1 MTPANASI
9 KMGGVGLLTALL
21 ASSCCIIPF
30 IAFIAGSSGMA
41 SAFSWIAPIRPYL
54 IALSIGVL
62 SFAWYQKLRKNKA
75 AVDCCGNVQQPPF
88 IQSRTFLGMITVFT
102 VAMMAFPLYSNSILG
117 TIKKTNPI
125 MSKSNMSMVEFTIS
139 GMTCT
144 GCENHIEQ
152 AVGKVQGVALVN
164 ASYENSNAI
173 VNYDTMMTSLTAI
186 REAIAST
193 GYKII
198 NNDKN

>member
-88 IQSRTFLGMITVFT
+88 
-102 VAMMAFPLYSNSILG
+102 
-117 TIKKTNPI
+117 
-125 MSKSNMSMVEFTIS
+125 
-139 GMTCT
+139 
-144 GCENHIEQ
+144 
-152 AVGKVQGVALVN
+152 
-164 ASYENSNAI
+164 
-173 VNYDTMMTSLTAI
+173 
-186 REAIAST
+186 
-193 GYKII
+193 
-198 NNDKN
+198 